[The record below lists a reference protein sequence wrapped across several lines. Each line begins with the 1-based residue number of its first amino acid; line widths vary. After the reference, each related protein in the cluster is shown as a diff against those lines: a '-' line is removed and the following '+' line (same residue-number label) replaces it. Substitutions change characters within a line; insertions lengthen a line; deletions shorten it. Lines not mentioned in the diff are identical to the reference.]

1 MIITTTESVAGYVI
15 SEYLGAAYGAESY
28 TVKGNLNGELTDLD
42 QAYSKAFEVAKAQMS
57 AKAELLGADAVIGI
71 KSTMTTVGATNIV
84 IVAVNGTAVK
94 AVKEETKA
102 EQSGVLSVQVVEPVT
117 VANPVT
123 EVAITNPVTEV
134 TVANPVTEVTV
145 ANPVTEVAVTN
156 PVTEVTVANPV
167 KEVTVANPVKDVN
180 VVNAVK
186 LADSIK
192 VDVPV
197 AAVAATAAPVV
208 EEEPT
213 VVNLEDIL
221 EKPAP
226 QAVVPEPVVEEPVA
240 AEPVVAEPVAAE
252 PVVAEP
258 VVEET
263 EPESKEEE
271 APSLFSDALAGA
283 GKIFIPDPVVEVS
296 SAAPIPPKKEEEKQ
310 EEEPAPAVPEKSSI
324 PGVQPVVPP
333 VKKVVEE
340 EKTSEMPLED
350 KLLLILKE
358 NGRKMDMM
366 DIVNELESKVG
377 AFEII
382 ELLEKAVA
390 LGKCKKDGK
399 QYYVD

>member
-94 AVKEETKA
+94 AVKEEAKA

-134 TVANPVTEVTV
+134 TVT
-145 ANPVTEVAVTN
+145 NPVTEVAVTN

-192 VDVPV
+192 IDVPV

-240 AEPVVAEPVAAE
+240 VEPVVEEAVAAE

>member
-94 AVKEETKA
+94 AVKEEAKA
-102 EQSGVLSVQVVEPVT
+102 EQSGVLSVQVVEP
-117 VANPVT
+117 
-123 EVAITNPVTEV
+123 V

-240 AEPVVAEPVAAE
+240 AEPVVAEPVVE
-252 PVVAEP
+252 EAEP

>member
-94 AVKEETKA
+94 AVKEEAKA

-240 AEPVVAEPVAAE
+240 AEPVVAEPV
-252 PVVAEP
+252 
-258 VVEET
+258 VEET

-296 SAAPIPPKKEEEKQ
+296 SAAPIPPKKEEEKQEEKQ

>member
-94 AVKEETKA
+94 AVKEEAKA

-123 EVAITNPVTEV
+123 EVAIT
-134 TVANPVTEVTV
+134 NPVTEVTV

-240 AEPVVAEPVAAE
+240 AEPVVAEPV
-252 PVVAEP
+252 VAEP

-310 EEEPAPAVPEKSSI
+310 EEKKEEEPASAVSEKSSI

-340 EKTSEMPLED
+340 EKTPEMPLED

>member
-94 AVKEETKA
+94 AVKEEAKA

-226 QAVVPEPVVEEPVA
+226 QAVVPEPVVE
-240 AEPVVAEPVAAE
+240 EPVAAE

>member
-94 AVKEETKA
+94 AVKEEAKA

-123 EVAITNPVTEV
+123 EVAIT
-134 TVANPVTEVTV
+134 NPVTEVTV

-192 VDVPV
+192 IDVPV

-226 QAVVPEPVVEEPVA
+226 QAVVPEPVVE
-240 AEPVVAEPVAAE
+240 EPVAAE

-310 EEEPAPAVPEKSSI
+310 EEKKEEEPAPAVSEKSSI

-340 EKTSEMPLED
+340 EKTPEMPLED

>member
-94 AVKEETKA
+94 AVKEEAKA

-134 TVANPVTEVTV
+134 TVANPVT
-145 ANPVTEVAVTN
+145 
-156 PVTEVTVANPV
+156 
-167 KEVTVANPVKDVN
+167 EVTVANPVKDVN

-240 AEPVVAEPVAAE
+240 AEPVVAEPV
-252 PVVAEP
+252 
-258 VVEET
+258 VEET

-310 EEEPAPAVPEKSSI
+310 EEKQEEEPAPAVPEKSSI

-358 NGRKMDMM
+358 NDRKMDMM

>member
-94 AVKEETKA
+94 AVKEEAKA

-240 AEPVVAEPVAAE
+240 AEPVVAEPVVE
-252 PVVAEP
+252 EAEP

>member
-57 AKAELLGADAVIGI
+57 AKAEQLGADAVIGI

-94 AVKEETKA
+94 AVKEEAKA
-102 EQSGVLSVQVVEPVT
+102 EHSGVLSVQVVEPVT

-197 AAVAATAAPVV
+197 AAVAATAAPAV

-226 QAVVPEPVVEEPVA
+226 QAVVPEPVVEEPAAAEPAA
-240 AEPVVAEPVAAE
+240 AEPVAEPE
-252 PVVAEP
+252 
-258 VVEET
+258 VEET

-271 APSLFSDALAGA
+271 TPSLFSDALAGA

-296 SAAPIPPKKEEEKQ
+296 SAAPIPPKKEEKK
-310 EEEPAPAVPEKSSI
+310 EEEPAPAPVVPEKSSI

-340 EKTSEMPLED
+340 EKAPEMPLED

>member
-94 AVKEETKA
+94 AVKEEAKA

-123 EVAITNPVTEV
+123 EVAIT
-134 TVANPVTEVTV
+134 NPVTEVTV

-240 AEPVVAEPVAAE
+240 AEPVVAEPV
-252 PVVAEP
+252 
-258 VVEET
+258 VEET

-310 EEEPAPAVPEKSSI
+310 EEKKEEEPAPAVSEKSSI

-340 EKTSEMPLED
+340 EKTPEMPLED

>member
-94 AVKEETKA
+94 AVKEEAKA

-123 EVAITNPVTEV
+123 EVAIT
-134 TVANPVTEVTV
+134 NPVTEVTV

-192 VDVPV
+192 MDVPV

-226 QAVVPEPVVEEPVA
+226 QAVVPEPVVE
-240 AEPVVAEPVAAE
+240 EPVAAE

-310 EEEPAPAVPEKSSI
+310 EEKKEEEPAPAVSEKSSI

-340 EKTSEMPLED
+340 EKTPEMPLED

>member
-94 AVKEETKA
+94 AVKEEAKA

-123 EVAITNPVTEV
+123 EVAIT
-134 TVANPVTEVTV
+134 
-145 ANPVTEVAVTN
+145 NPVTEVAVTN

-192 VDVPV
+192 IDVPV

-240 AEPVVAEPVAAE
+240 VEPVVEEAVAAE

>member
-94 AVKEETKA
+94 AVKEEAKA

-192 VDVPV
+192 IDVPV

-240 AEPVVAEPVAAE
+240 TE

-258 VVEET
+258 VVEEA

>member
-94 AVKEETKA
+94 AVKEEAKA

-226 QAVVPEPVVEEPVA
+226 QAVVPEPVVEEPVV

-258 VVEET
+258 VVEEK
-263 EPESKEEE
+263 ESESKEEE

>member
-94 AVKEETKA
+94 AVKEEAKA

-123 EVAITNPVTEV
+123 EVAIT
-134 TVANPVTEVTV
+134 NPVTEVTV

-192 VDVPV
+192 IDVPV

-240 AEPVVAEPVAAE
+240 AEPVVAE

-310 EEEPAPAVPEKSSI
+310 EEKKEEEPAPAVSEKSSI

-340 EKTSEMPLED
+340 EKTPEMPLED

>member
-94 AVKEETKA
+94 AVKEEAKA

-123 EVAITNPVTEV
+123 EVAIT
-134 TVANPVTEVTV
+134 NPVTEVTV

-192 VDVPV
+192 IDVPV

-252 PVVAEP
+252 
-258 VVEET
+258 T

-296 SAAPIPPKKEEEKQ
+296 SAAPIPPKKEEEKQEEKQ

>member
-71 KSTMTTVGATNIV
+71 KSTMKTVGATNIV

-94 AVKEETKA
+94 AVKEEAKA

-240 AEPVVAEPVAAE
+240 AEPVVAEPV
-252 PVVAEP
+252 
-258 VVEET
+258 VEET

-296 SAAPIPPKKEEEKQ
+296 SAAPIPPKKEEEKQEEKQ

>member
-94 AVKEETKA
+94 AVKEEAKA

-192 VDVPV
+192 IDVPV

-240 AEPVVAEPVAAE
+240 AEPVVAEPVVE
-252 PVVAEP
+252 EAEP

>member
-94 AVKEETKA
+94 AVKEEAKA

-123 EVAITNPVTEV
+123 EVAIT
-134 TVANPVTEVTV
+134 NPVTEVTV

-197 AAVAATAAPVV
+197 AAVAATAAPAV

-226 QAVVPEPVVEEPVA
+226 QAVVPEPVVE
-240 AEPVVAEPVAAE
+240 EPVAAE

-310 EEEPAPAVPEKSSI
+310 EEKKEEEPAPAVSEKSSI

-340 EKTSEMPLED
+340 EKTPEMPLED

>member
-57 AKAELLGADAVIGI
+57 SKAELLGADAVIGI

-94 AVKEETKA
+94 AVKEEAKA

-123 EVAITNPVTEV
+123 EVAIT
-134 TVANPVTEVTV
+134 NPVTEVTV

-240 AEPVVAEPVAAE
+240 AEPVVAEPV
-252 PVVAEP
+252 
-258 VVEET
+258 VEET

-310 EEEPAPAVPEKSSI
+310 EEKKEEEPAPAVSEKSSI

-340 EKTSEMPLED
+340 EKTPEMPLED